1 MRLGRSFNGADFER
15 AFASFQQLYHVM
27 PARVLCS
34 PDVLARFC
42 TIYEASP
49 DQSHRTDLWF
59 RGVPVQAGI
68 LAPGI
73 IVLEGE
79 VDEDRMGDW

>member
-1 MRLGRSFNGADFER
+1 MRLGRSFNSADFER
-15 AFASFQQLYHVM
+15 AFASFQQMYHVVPRRIM
-27 PARVLCS
+27 CS

-42 TIYEASP
+42 TIFEASP
-49 DQSHRTDLWF
+49 DEAHRRDLRF
-59 RGVPVQAGI
+59 RGTPVEAAI

-73 IVLEGE
+73 IALEGE